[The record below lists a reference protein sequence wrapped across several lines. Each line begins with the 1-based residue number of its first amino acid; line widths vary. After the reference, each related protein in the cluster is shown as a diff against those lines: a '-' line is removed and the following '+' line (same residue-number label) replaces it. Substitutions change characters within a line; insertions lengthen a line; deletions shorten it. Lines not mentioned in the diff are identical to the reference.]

1 MAKVVLKTR
10 PTGKSVPAHIAAIA
24 DPVRR
29 ADARRLLALMREA
42 SGKTPKM
49 WGSGLIGFGDIS
61 YTSKSG
67 REVEWFQIGLAVR
80 KDAFSLY
87 LMCDL
92 NEASV
97 LLKKLGTHKRGV
109 GCLYVKRLADVDERV
124 LKTLLKM
131 AATTKPQWVQKA

>member
-1 MAKVVLKTR
+1 MAKVILKTR
-10 PTGKSVPAHIAAIA
+10 PTGKSVAAHVAAIA

-29 ADARRLLALMREA
+29 ADARRLLALMRQA
-42 SGKTPKM
+42 SGKAPKM
-49 WGSGLIGFGDIS
+49 WGSGLIGFGDIA

-92 NEASV
+92 DAANA
-97 LLKKLGTHKRGV
+97 LLQKLGTHKRGV
-109 GCLYVKRLADVDERV
+109 GCLYIKRLDDVDERV
-124 LKTLLKM
+124 LKTLLNK
-131 AATTKPQWVQKA
+131 AATMKPQWAQKV